1 MQPIESLSKVFSIEF
16 DTAYFVKI
24 LLCYRFYMKNMN
36 ELKIFNRNEYQ
47 YLLDFLEQI
56 IKIKDFK
63 MMVPKFLNKNEKLT
77 LKNFLSDLENTIKE

>member
-36 ELKIFNRNEYQ
+36 ELKIFNRNEY
-47 YLLDFLEQI
+47 
-56 IKIKDFK
+56 
-63 MMVPKFLNKNEKLT
+63 
-77 LKNFLSDLENTIKE
+77 